1 MKMKKIIEN
10 VKCILL
16 LDTVIFCIIYVLG
29 IIFSDRGEFGFPFLI
44 AVISVIY
51 FDGYL
56 LITSIKIPKFIV
68 KLWNFVG
75 AVAFYSLIIY
85 FICINL
91 IPMELPNVYGNIAC
105 VAFAII
111 GLHLTNEFLNE
122 FLEYNIP
129 KSAQHPT
136 SEGENVR

>member
-29 IIFSDRGEFGFPFLI
+29 IIFSDRGEFEFPFLI
-44 AVISVIY
+44 AVISVIC

-56 LITSIKIPKFIV
+56 LIASIKIPKFIV

-91 IPMELPNVYGNIAC
+91 IPMELPKVYGNIARI
-105 VAFAII
+105 AFAVI
-111 GLHLTNEFLNE
+111 GLHFTNEFLNE

-129 KSAQHPT
+129 KSARHPT
-136 SEGENVR
+136 HEGENVR